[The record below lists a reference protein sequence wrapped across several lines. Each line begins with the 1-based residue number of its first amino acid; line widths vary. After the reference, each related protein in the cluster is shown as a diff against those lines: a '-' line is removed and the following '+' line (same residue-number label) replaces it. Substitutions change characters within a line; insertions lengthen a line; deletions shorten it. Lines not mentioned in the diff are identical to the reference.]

1 MLLLKHDSSPVI
13 GTSIL
18 GALLQVRLGILF
30 ALVANYNSCNSIS
43 MLAYLP

>member
-1 MLLLKHDSSPVI
+1 MLLLKHDSGPVI

-18 GALLQVRLGILF
+18 GVLLQVRLGILF
-30 ALVANYNSCNSIS
+30 AMVANYNSSNCIS